1 MFLTSVSS
9 RVSSPSVLYSLGPID
24 EDIEVADE
32 GPAVFVTTGETTAEM
47 PSQGHASKDPDVI
60 VTVGEATV
68 GMPSQ
73 RHVASSIV
81 HDVYQSKES
90 SGIVILSYLH

>member
-1 MFLTSVSS
+1 
-9 RVSSPSVLYSLGPID
+9 
-24 EDIEVADE
+24 
-32 GPAVFVTTGETTAEM
+32 M